1 MTTPIYDFVKA
12 YAESGT
18 VRGHMPGHK
27 GNNCYKSK
35 AAGSEISAVF
45 PYDITEIK
53 GADALFE
60 ADGIIAES
68 ERNAAKL
75 FGTYATFYS
84 AGGSTL
90 CIQSMLAVC
99 AKQGDKIIAARNSHK
114 ALHSACIL
122 LGLSPVWIYPEFGD
136 GSAVS
141 GKITAESVKR
151 LLGENPDA
159 VCVYITSPD
168 YLGAVSDVKAIAEAA
183 HSFGKPLIVDNAHG
197 AHFAFLE
204 ENIHPIAL
212 GADLCCDSAHK
223 TLPVLTGGAYVHVS
237 SEKYAAKI
245 KEAMALFGSSS
256 PSYLILQ
263 SLDLCNKYLAEDF
276 RNELSQTVK
285 RIEKLKK
292 DVSGF
297 VTVTESEPLKLTIYA
312 LPSGMTGRE
321 LADRLR
327 ESSIEPEYAD
337 ETHVMLMFSPQNTE
351 SDFERVKNT
360 LCNMIMPRI
369 RLMPLS
375 FSISPL
381 KKAMEMRAAFFSE
394 TETVKTEDALGRI
407 CARTETICPPC
418 VPAAACGE
426 VFDENAIKI
435 LKMYSI
441 SEVNVVK

>member
-12 YAESGT
+12 YAESNT

-27 GNNCYKSK
+27 GNNVYKT
-35 AAGSEISAVF
+35 AGNEISAVF

-53 GADALFE
+53 GADELFE

-75 FGTYATFYS
+75 FETYATFYS

-90 CIQSMLAVC
+90 CIQAMLAVC

-122 LGLSPVWIYPEFGD
+122 LGLSPVWVYPEFED

-151 LLGENPDA
+151 LLAENPDA
-159 VCVYITSPD
+159 ACVYITSPD
-168 YLGAVSDVKAIAEAA
+168 YLGAVSDVKAVAEAA

-197 AHFAFLE
+197 AHLAFLE

-223 TLPVLTGGAYVHVS
+223 TLPVLTGGAYVHTS
-237 SEKYAAKI
+237 SEKYAAKV

-263 SLDLCNKYLAEDF
+263 SLDLCNKYLAENF
-276 RNELSQTVK
+276 RSELAQTVK

-292 DVSGF
+292 DISGV
-297 VTVTESEPLKLTIYA
+297 VTVAESEPLKLTIYA
-312 LPSGMTGRE
+312 LPCGMTGRE

-327 ESSIEPEYAD
+327 ESRIEPEYAD

-351 SDFERVKNT
+351 SDFERVKNA

-369 RLMPLS
+369 RIKPPT
-375 FSISPL
+375 FAIVPL
-381 KKAMEMRAAFFSE
+381 KKAMEMREAFFSE
-394 TETVKTEDALGRI
+394 TERVKTDEALGRI

-426 VFDENAIKI
+426 VFDENTIKI

>member
-12 YAESGT
+12 YAESDS

-27 GNNCYKSK
+27 GNNCYSET
-35 AAGSEISAVF
+35 AGNEISAVF

-75 FGTYATFYS
+75 FGTKATFYS

-90 CIQSMLAVC
+90 CIQAMLAVC
-99 AKQGDKIIAARNSHK
+99 AKQGEKIIAARNSHK

-122 LGLSPVWIYPEFGD
+122 LGLSPVWIYPEFED
-136 GSAVS
+136 GSVVS
-141 GKITAESVKR
+141 GNVTAESVKK
-151 LLGENPDA
+151 LLKENPDA
-159 VCVYITSPD
+159 ACVYITSPD

-197 AHFAFLE
+197 AHLAFLE
-204 ENIHPIAL
+204 ENIHPIKL

-223 TLPVLTGGAYVHVS
+223 TLPVLTGGAYVHTS

-245 KEAMALFGSSS
+245 KEAMSLFGSSS

-263 SLDLCNKYLAEDF
+263 SLDLCNKYLDGDF
-276 RNELSQTVK
+276 RSELAQTVK
-285 RIEKLKK
+285 RVERLKE
-292 DVSGF
+292 DIGGAI
-297 VTVTESEPLKLTIYA
+297 TVVPSEPLKLTIYA
-312 LPSGMTGRE
+312 LPCGMTGRE

-327 ESSIEPEYAD
+327 ESGIEPEYAD

-351 SDFERVKNT
+351 SDFERVKNA
-360 LCNMIMPRI
+360 LCNMKMPRI
-369 RLMPLS
+369 RLTPPSFTVLPLQ
-375 FSISPL
+375 
-381 KKAMEMRAAFFSE
+381 KAMEMREAFFSE
-394 TETVKTEDALGRI
+394 AETVDTDDALGRI

-426 VFDENAIKI
+426 VFDENTIKI

-441 SEVNVVK
+441 SKVNVVK

>member
-12 YAESGT
+12 YAESDP

-27 GNNCYKSK
+27 GNNCYNET
-35 AAGSEISAVF
+35 AGNEISAVF

-68 ERNAAKL
+68 ERNAARL
-75 FGTYATFYS
+75 FGTKATFYS

-90 CIQSMLAVC
+90 CIQAMLAVC
-99 AKQGDKIIAARNSHK
+99 AKQGEKIIAARNSHK

-122 LGLSPVWIYPEFGD
+122 LGLSPVWIYPEFED
-136 GSAVS
+136 GSVVS
-141 GKITAESVKR
+141 GNVTAEGVKK
-151 LLGENPDA
+151 LLKENPDA
-159 VCVYITSPD
+159 ACVYITSPD

-197 AHFAFLE
+197 AHLAFLE
-204 ENIHPIAL
+204 ENIHPIKL

-223 TLPVLTGGAYVHVS
+223 TLPVLTGGAYVHTS

-245 KEAMALFGSSS
+245 KEAMSLFGSSS

-263 SLDLCNKYLAEDF
+263 SLDLCNKYLDGDF
-276 RNELSQTVK
+276 QSELAQTVERVK
-285 RIEKLKK
+285 RLKE
-292 DVSGF
+292 DIGNAI
-297 VTVTESEPLKLTIYA
+297 TVVPSEPLKLTIYA
-312 LPSGMTGRE
+312 LPCGMTGRE

-327 ESSIEPEYAD
+327 ESGIEPEYAD

-351 SDFERVKNT
+351 SDFERVKNA
-360 LCNMIMPRI
+360 LCNMKMPRI
-369 RLMPLS
+369 RLVPPSFTVLPLQ
-375 FSISPL
+375 
-381 KKAMEMRAAFFSE
+381 KAMEMREAFFSKA
-394 TETVKTEDALGRI
+394 ETVDTDDALGRI

-426 VFDENAIKI
+426 VFDENTIKI

-441 SEVNVVK
+441 SKVNVVK

>member
-12 YAESGT
+12 YAESDS

-27 GNNCYKSK
+27 GNNCYNET
-35 AAGSEISAVF
+35 AGNEISAVF

-75 FGTYATFYS
+75 FGTKVTFYS

-90 CIQSMLAVC
+90 CIQAMLAVC
-99 AKQGDKIIAARNSHK
+99 AKQGEKIIAARNSHK

-122 LGLSPVWIYPEFGD
+122 LGLSPVWIYPEFED
-136 GSAVS
+136 GSVVS
-141 GKITAESVKR
+141 GNVTAESVKK
-151 LLGENPDA
+151 LLKENPDA
-159 VCVYITSPD
+159 ACVYITSPD

-197 AHFAFLE
+197 AHLAFLE
-204 ENIHPIAL
+204 ENIHPIKL

-223 TLPVLTGGAYVHVS
+223 TLPVLTGGAYVHTS

-245 KEAMALFGSSS
+245 KEAMSLFGSSS

-263 SLDLCNKYLAEDF
+263 SLDLCNKYLDGDF
-276 RNELSQTVK
+276 RSELAQTVK
-285 RIEKLKK
+285 RVERLKE
-292 DVSGF
+292 DIGGAI
-297 VTVTESEPLKLTIYA
+297 TVVPSEPLKLTIYA
-312 LPSGMTGRE
+312 LPCGMTGRE

-327 ESSIEPEYAD
+327 ESGIEPEYAD

-351 SDFERVKNT
+351 SDFERVKNA
-360 LCNMIMPRI
+360 LCNMKMPRI
-369 RLMPLS
+369 RLTPPSFNVLPLQ
-375 FSISPL
+375 
-381 KKAMEMRAAFFSE
+381 KAMEMREAFFSE
-394 TETVKTEDALGRI
+394 AETVDTDDALGRI

-426 VFDENAIKI
+426 VFDENTIKI

-441 SEVNVVK
+441 SKVNVVK

>member
-12 YAESGT
+12 YAESDP

-27 GNNCYKSK
+27 GNNVYKT
-35 AAGSEISAVF
+35 AGNEISAVF

-53 GADALFE
+53 GADELFE
-60 ADGIIAES
+60 ADGIIAKS

-90 CIQSMLAVC
+90 CIQAMLAVC

-122 LGLSPVWIYPEFGD
+122 LGLSPVWVYPEFED

-159 VCVYITSPD
+159 ACVYITSPD
-168 YLGAVSDVKAIAEAA
+168 YLGAVSDVKAVAEAA

-197 AHFAFLE
+197 AHLAFLE

-223 TLPVLTGGAYVHVS
+223 TLPVLTGGAYVHTS
-237 SEKYAAKI
+237 SERYAAKV

-263 SLDLCNKYLAEDF
+263 SLDLCNKYLAENF
-276 RNELSQTVK
+276 RSELAQTVK

-292 DVSGF
+292 DIGGF
-297 VTVTESEPLKLTIYA
+297 VTVAESEPLKLTIYA
-312 LPSGMTGRE
+312 LPCGMTGRE

-327 ESSIEPEYAD
+327 ESRIEPEYSD

-351 SDFERVKNT
+351 SDFERVKNA

-369 RLMPLS
+369 RIKPPTFEITPLE
-375 FSISPL
+375 
-381 KKAMEMRAAFFSE
+381 KAMEMREAFFSE
-394 TETVKTEDALGRI
+394 TECVKTDEALGRI

-426 VFDENAIKI
+426 VFDENTIKI

>member
-12 YAESGT
+12 YAESDT

-27 GNNCYKSK
+27 GNK
-35 AAGSEISAVF
+35 AAGNGFSAVF

-53 GADALFE
+53 GADSLFE

-68 ERNAAKL
+68 ERNAARL
-75 FGTYATFYS
+75 FGTFATFYS

-90 CIQSMLAVC
+90 CIQAMLAVC
-99 AKQGDKIIAARNSHK
+99 ARQGDKIIAARNSHK

-122 LGLSPVWIYPEFGD
+122 LGLSPVWIYPEFED

-141 GKITAESVKR
+141 GRITAESVKK
-151 LLGENPDA
+151 LLAENPDA
-159 VCVYITSPD
+159 ACVYITSPD
-168 YLGAVSDVKAIAEAA
+168 YLGAVSDVKAVAEAA

-197 AHFAFLE
+197 AHLAFLE
-204 ENIHPIAL
+204 ESIHPIAL
-212 GADLCCDSAHK
+212 GADMCCDSAHK

-237 SEKYAAKI
+237 SEKYAAKM

-276 RNELSQTVK
+276 RTELAQTVK

-292 DVSGF
+292 DIGGA
-297 VTVTESEPLKLTIYA
+297 VTVAESEPLKLTIYA
-312 LPSGMTGRE
+312 LPCGMTGRE
-321 LADRLR
+321 LAERLR
-327 ESSIEPEYAD
+327 DRGIEPEYAD
-337 ETHVMLMFSPQNTE
+337 DTHVMLMFSPQNKGSE
-351 SDFERVKNT
+351 LERVKDA
-360 LCNMIMPRI
+360 LCNMKMPRI
-369 RLMPLS
+369 RLELPRFDMKP
-375 FSISPL
+375 PR
-381 KKAMEMRAAFFSE
+381 KAMEMREAFFAE
-394 TETVKTEDALGRI
+394 TETVKTDDALGRI

-426 VFDENAIKI
+426 IFDENTIKI

>member
-12 YAESGT
+12 YAESDS

-27 GNNCYKSK
+27 GNNCYNET
-35 AAGSEISAVF
+35 AGNEISAVF

-75 FGTYATFYS
+75 FGTKVTFYS

-90 CIQSMLAVC
+90 CIQAMLAVC
-99 AKQGDKIIAARNSHK
+99 AKQGEKIIAARNSHK

-122 LGLSPVWIYPEFGD
+122 LGLSPVWIYPEFED
-136 GSAVS
+136 GSVVS
-141 GKITAESVKR
+141 GNVTAESVKK
-151 LLGENPDA
+151 LLKENPDA
-159 VCVYITSPD
+159 ACVYITSPD

-197 AHFAFLE
+197 AHLAFLE
-204 ENIHPIAL
+204 ENIHPIKL

-223 TLPVLTGGAYVHVS
+223 TLPVLTGGAYVHTS

-245 KEAMALFGSSS
+245 KEAMSLFGSSS

-263 SLDLCNKYLAEDF
+263 SLDLCNKYLDGDF
-276 RNELSQTVK
+276 RSELLQTVK
-285 RIEKLKK
+285 RVERLKE
-292 DVSGF
+292 DIGGAI
-297 VTVTESEPLKLTIYA
+297 TVVPSEPLKLTIYA
-312 LPSGMTGRE
+312 LPCGMTGRE

-327 ESSIEPEYAD
+327 ESGIEPEYAD

-351 SDFERVKNT
+351 SDFERVKNA
-360 LCNMIMPRI
+360 LCNMKMPRI
-369 RLMPLS
+369 RLTPPSFNVLPLQ
-375 FSISPL
+375 
-381 KKAMEMRAAFFSE
+381 KAMEMREAFFSE
-394 TETVKTEDALGRI
+394 AETVDTDDALGRI

-426 VFDENAIKI
+426 VFDENTIKI

-441 SEVNVVK
+441 SKVNVVK

>member
-1 MTTPIYDFVKA
+1 MTTPIYDFVKS
-12 YAESGT
+12 YAESNT

-27 GNNCYKSK
+27 GNDCYKSK
-35 AAGSEISAVF
+35 AAGSEISAAF

-68 ERNAAKL
+68 ERNASEL

-90 CIQSMLAVC
+90 CIQAMLAVC

-122 LGLSPVWIYPEFGD
+122 LGLSPVWIYPEFED

-141 GKITAESVKR
+141 GKITAESVRR

-168 YLGAVSDVKAIAEAA
+168 YLGSVSDVKSIAEAA

-197 AHFAFLE
+197 AHFAFLK

-237 SEKYAAKI
+237 SEKYAAKM

-276 RNELSQTVK
+276 RNELLQTVK
-285 RIEKLKK
+285 RVEKLKN
-292 DVSGF
+292 DISGF
-297 VTVTESEPLKLTIYA
+297 VTVAESEPLKLTI
-312 LPSGMTGRE
+312 
-321 LADRLR
+321 
-327 ESSIEPEYAD
+327 
-337 ETHVMLMFSPQNTE
+337 
-351 SDFERVKNT
+351 
-360 LCNMIMPRI
+360 
-369 RLMPLS
+369 
-375 FSISPL
+375 
-381 KKAMEMRAAFFSE
+381 
-394 TETVKTEDALGRI
+394 
-407 CARTETICPPC
+407 
-418 VPAAACGE
+418 
-426 VFDENAIKI
+426 
-435 LKMYSI
+435 
-441 SEVNVVK
+441 

>member
-27 GNNCYKSK
+27 GNDCYKSK

-68 ERNAAKL
+68 ERNAAEL

-114 ALHSACIL
+114 SLHSACIL

-292 DVSGF
+292 YVSGF

-312 LPSGMTGRE
+312 LPCGMTGRE

-327 ESSIEPEYAD
+327 ESGIEPEYAD

-351 SDFERVKNT
+351 SDFECVKNT

-369 RLMPLS
+369 RLMPPS

>member
-12 YAESGT
+12 YAESDS

-27 GNNCYKSK
+27 GNNCYNKT
-35 AAGSEISAVF
+35 AGNQISAVF

-75 FGTYATFYS
+75 FGTKATFYS

-90 CIQSMLAVC
+90 CIQAMLAVC
-99 AKQGDKIIAARNSHK
+99 AKQGEKIIAARNSHK
-114 ALHSACIL
+114 ALHNACIL
-122 LGLSPVWIYPEFGD
+122 LGLSPVWIYPEFED
-136 GSAVS
+136 GSVVS
-141 GKITAESVKR
+141 GNVTAENVKKQ
-151 LLGENPDA
+151 LKENPDA
-159 VCVYITSPD
+159 ACVYITSPD

-197 AHFAFLE
+197 AHLAFLE
-204 ENIHPIAL
+204 ENIHPIKL

-223 TLPVLTGGAYVHVS
+223 TLPVLTGGAYVHTS

-245 KEAMALFGSSS
+245 KEAMSLFGSSS

-263 SLDLCNKYLAEDF
+263 SLDLCNRYLDGDF
-276 RNELSQTVK
+276 RSELLQTVK
-285 RIEKLKK
+285 KVEKLKE
-292 DVSGF
+292 DIGGAI
-297 VTVTESEPLKLTIYA
+297 TVVLSEPLKLTIYA
-312 LPSGMTGRE
+312 LPCGMTGRE

-327 ESSIEPEYAD
+327 ESGIEPEYAD

-351 SDFERVKNT
+351 SDFERVKNA
-360 LCNMIMPRI
+360 LCNMKMPRI
-369 RLMPLS
+369 RLMPPS
-375 FSISPL
+375 FNVLPL
-381 KKAMEMRAAFFSE
+381 QKAMEMREAFFSE
-394 TETVKTEDALGRI
+394 AETVDTDDALGRI

-426 VFDENAIKI
+426 VFDENTIKI

-441 SEVNVVK
+441 SKVNVVK

>member
-12 YAESGT
+12 YAESDS

-27 GNNCYKSK
+27 GNNCYNET
-35 AAGSEISAVF
+35 AGNEISAVF

-68 ERNAAKL
+68 ERNAARL
-75 FGTYATFYS
+75 FGTKATFYS

-90 CIQSMLAVC
+90 CIQAMLAVC
-99 AKQGDKIIAARNSHK
+99 AKQGEKIIAARNSHK

-122 LGLSPVWIYPEFGD
+122 LGLSPVWIYPEFED
-136 GSAVS
+136 GSVVS
-141 GKITAESVKR
+141 GNVTAESVKK
-151 LLGENPDA
+151 LLKENPDA
-159 VCVYITSPD
+159 ACVYITSPD

-197 AHFAFLE
+197 AHLAFLE
-204 ENIHPIAL
+204 ENIHPIKL

-223 TLPVLTGGAYVHVS
+223 TLPVLTGGAYVHTS

-245 KEAMALFGSSS
+245 KEAMSLFGSSS

-263 SLDLCNKYLAEDF
+263 SLDLCNKYLDGDF
-276 RNELSQTVK
+276 RSELAQTVK
-285 RIEKLKK
+285 RVERLKE
-292 DVSGF
+292 DIGGAI
-297 VTVTESEPLKLTIYA
+297 TVVPSEPLKLTIYA
-312 LPSGMTGRE
+312 LPCGMTGRE

-327 ESSIEPEYAD
+327 ESGIEPEYAD

-351 SDFERVKNT
+351 SDFERVKNA
-360 LCNMIMPRI
+360 LCNMKMPRI
-369 RLMPLS
+369 RLTPPSFTVLPLQ
-375 FSISPL
+375 
-381 KKAMEMRAAFFSE
+381 KAMEMREAFFSE
-394 TETVKTEDALGRI
+394 AETVDTDDALGRI

-426 VFDENAIKI
+426 VFDENTIKI

-441 SEVNVVK
+441 SKVNVVK

>member
-12 YAESGT
+12 YAESNT

-27 GNNCYKSK
+27 GNRLYKT
-35 AAGSEISAVF
+35 AGNEISAVF

-53 GADALFE
+53 GADELFE

-68 ERNAAKL
+68 EKNAAKL

-122 LGLSPVWIYPEFGD
+122 LGLSPVWVYPEFED

-151 LLGENPDA
+151 LLSENPDA
-159 VCVYITSPD
+159 ACVYITSPD

-197 AHFAFLE
+197 AHLAFLE

-223 TLPVLTGGAYVHVS
+223 TLPVLTGGAYVHAS
-237 SEKYAAKI
+237 SEKYAAKV

-276 RNELSQTVK
+276 RSELAQTVE

-292 DVSGF
+292 DIGGV
-297 VTVTESEPLKLTIYA
+297 VRAAESEPLKLTIYA
-312 LPSGMTGRE
+312 LPCGMTGRE

-327 ESSIEPEYAD
+327 ENGIEPEYSD
-337 ETHVMLMFSPQNTE
+337 ETHVMMMFSPQNTE
-351 SDFERVKNT
+351 SDFERVKNAF
-360 LCNMIMPRI
+360 CNMIMPRI
-369 RLMPLS
+369 RIVPPTFTIEPLE
-375 FSISPL
+375 
-381 KKAMEMRAAFFSE
+381 KAMEMRNAFFAE
-394 TETVKTEDALGRI
+394 TECVKTEDALGRI

-426 VFDENAIKI
+426 VFDENTIKI

>member
-12 YAESGT
+12 YAESNT

-27 GNNCYKSK
+27 GNRLYKT
-35 AAGSEISAVF
+35 AGNEISAVF

-53 GADALFE
+53 GADELFE
-60 ADGIIAES
+60 AEGIIAES
-68 ERNAAKL
+68 EKNAAKL

-122 LGLSPVWIYPEFGD
+122 LGLSPVWVYPEFED

-151 LLGENPDA
+151 LLAENPDA
-159 VCVYITSPD
+159 ACVYITSPD

-197 AHFAFLE
+197 AHLAFLK

-223 TLPVLTGGAYVHVS
+223 TLPVLTGGAYVHTS
-237 SEKYAAKI
+237 SEKYAAKV

-276 RNELSQTVK
+276 RSELAQTVK

-292 DVSGF
+292 DISG
-297 VTVTESEPLKLTIYA
+297 VVRVAESEPLKLTIYA
-312 LPSGMTGRE
+312 LPCGMTGRE

-327 ESSIEPEYAD
+327 ESGIEPEYAD

-351 SDFERVKNT
+351 SDFERVENA

-369 RLMPLS
+369 RIKPPTFTIEPLT
-375 FSISPL
+375 
-381 KKAMEMRAAFFSE
+381 KAMEMRDAFFAE
-394 TETVKTEDALGRI
+394 TECVKTEDALGRI

-426 VFDENAIKI
+426 VFDENTIKI